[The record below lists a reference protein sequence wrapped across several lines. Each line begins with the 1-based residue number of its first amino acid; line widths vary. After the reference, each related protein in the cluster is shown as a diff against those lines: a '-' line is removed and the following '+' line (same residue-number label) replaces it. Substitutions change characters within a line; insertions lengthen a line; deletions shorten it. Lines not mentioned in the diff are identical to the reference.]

1 MKKHGRI
8 LRTSRVT
15 WFRAP
20 HAMATVSAGECSTTL
35 IATRAA
41 PLASST
47 GRRGWR
53 WSSGMRWCNCGCGL
67 SGCLKSSD
75 ARRAGWRE
83 KRTTGR
89 ALAALTFEGIDQP
102 LALRALEERTMIYES
117 VSSAVVSA
125 LAADCIDNTSKQAWQ
140 KLYQAGEPGRRGGV
154 MVSADL
160 RQQIDCWLHA
170 RLHDQLI
177 PRHWAAL
184 VAKYSTHQAKK
195 VQAISLL
202 RSVVATPAPALFLYK
217 AITTWAIPKLK
228 GVQPALRKTVSVEIP
243 VDGSPEK
250 QARAVRA
257 ALEAERVK
265 RKRLMARSSGMIVLP
280 DEFYDMNTWD
290 LDGKP
295 ESTRR
300 EWRRK
305 IHRVLD
311 EMVDEALVAAEQILN
326 AEGLLAKD
334 AA

>member
-1 MKKHGRI
+1 
-8 LRTSRVT
+8 
-15 WFRAP
+15 
-20 HAMATVSAGECSTTL
+20 
-35 IATRAA
+35 
-41 PLASST
+41 
-47 GRRGWR
+47 
-53 WSSGMRWCNCGCGL
+53 
-67 SGCLKSSD
+67 
-75 ARRAGWRE
+75 
-83 KRTTGR
+83 
-89 ALAALTFEGIDQP
+89 
-102 LALRALEERTMIYES
+102 MIYES

-160 RQQIDCWLHA
+160 RQQIDCWVHA

-228 GVQPALRKTVSVEIP
+228 GVQLALRKTVSVEIP

>member
-1 MKKHGRI
+1 M
-8 LRTSRVT
+8 
-15 WFRAP
+15 
-20 HAMATVSAGECSTTL
+20 
-35 IATRAA
+35 
-41 PLASST
+41 
-47 GRRGWR
+47 
-53 WSSGMRWCNCGCGL
+53 
-67 SGCLKSSD
+67 
-75 ARRAGWRE
+75 
-83 KRTTGR
+83 
-89 ALAALTFEGIDQP
+89 
-102 LALRALEERTMIYES
+102 
-117 VSSAVVSA
+117 
-125 LAADCIDNTSKQAWQ
+125 
-140 KLYQAGEPGRRGGV
+140 
-154 MVSADL
+154 
-160 RQQIDCWLHA
+160 
-170 RLHDQLI
+170 
-177 PRHWAAL
+177 
-184 VAKYSTHQAKK
+184 AKYSTHQAKK